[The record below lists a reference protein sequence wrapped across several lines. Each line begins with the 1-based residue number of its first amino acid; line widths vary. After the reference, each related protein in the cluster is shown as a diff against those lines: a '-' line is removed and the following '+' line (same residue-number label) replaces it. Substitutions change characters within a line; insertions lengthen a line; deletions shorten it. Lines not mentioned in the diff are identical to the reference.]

1 MVSKKTNKKSKKNSV
16 IPKKKN
22 VTRRNRN
29 MKRKISLM
37 KQIKD
42 NPWMKDILRKKAK
55 REPLNSYDK
64 YLYSVMKKQPLPKGG
79 ITKLI
84 QKYK

>member
-1 MVSKKTNKKSKKNSV
+1 MVSKNTNKKSKKKSV
-16 IPKKKN
+16 IKKKKN
-22 VTRRNRN
+22 VTRRKRN
-29 MKRKISLM
+29 VSLM

-42 NPWMKDILRKKAK
+42 NPWMKEILRKKAK

>member
-1 MVSKKTNKKSKKNSV
+1 MSKNTNKKSIIK
-16 IPKKKN
+16 KKKN
-22 VTRRNRN
+22 VTRRKRN
-29 MKRKISLM
+29 VSLM

-42 NPWMKDILRKKAK
+42 NPWMKEILRKKAK
-55 REPLNSYDK
+55 RERLNSYDK

-84 QKYK
+84 DKYK